1 MKFVWNLLQLVCRG
15 SGWKLHVV
23 RVIAWTRRSLAAATV
38 VGAKQQM
45 GEANLEMTRQM
56 KNAGLQ
62 TDGMVRYA
70 TMAATSCGV
79 GAFKK
84 FADDRAR

>member
-1 MKFVWNLLQLVCRG
+1 VSWIRLEAARRQ
-15 SGWKLHVV
+15 S
-23 RVIAWTRRSLAAATV
+23 VIAWTRQPLAAATA

-79 GAFKK
+79 DAFKK
-84 FADDRAR
+84 FADDSVHRRAR

>member
-1 MKFVWNLLQLVCRG
+1 
-15 SGWKLHVV
+15 
-23 RVIAWTRRSLAAATV
+23 
-38 VGAKQQM
+38 M

-79 GAFKK
+79 DAFKK
-84 FADDRAR
+84 FADDSVHRRAR